1 VTGKRLLDRHRS
13 GRLSRPV
20 RVRSTMA
27 GALRGI
33 PAVMVAEEWAGSFR
47 RRTLERGRDFFRQIL
62 LLIYK
67 LFFAAWEKLFCCL

>member
-1 VTGKRLLDRHRS
+1 
-13 GRLSRPV
+13 
-20 RVRSTMA
+20 MA